1 MSARAEHAER
11 ATRGLRVGR
20 THGEAATVASAGGTE
35 ILRHVHRPGPDAF
48 ESRKP
53 HE

>member
-20 THGEAATVASAGGTE
+20 TRGEAATAASAGGTE
-35 ILRHVHRPGPDAF
+35 SLCHVHRPGADAF

-53 HE
+53 YE